1 MGTSNLY
8 KGPKKLLP
16 SDYNP
21 DEIPELDNSPENV
34 PEQELPSDNPKENEL
49 SVSYTTS
56 YLGNRS

>member
-8 KGPKKLLP
+8 KGPKKNLLLP

-34 PEQELPSDNPKENEL
+34 PEQELPSDNPKDNEP
-49 SVSYTTS
+49 SESPIQPVT
-56 YLGNRS
+56 